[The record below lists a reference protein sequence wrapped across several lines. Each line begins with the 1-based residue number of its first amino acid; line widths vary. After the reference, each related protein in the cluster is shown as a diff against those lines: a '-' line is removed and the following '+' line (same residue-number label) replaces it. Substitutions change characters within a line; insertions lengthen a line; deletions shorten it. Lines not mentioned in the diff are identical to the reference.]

1 MSLAQINKSSLL
13 EAENSVVNHDAAVP
27 HGIHALPD
35 AMEQFASST
44 IPNQAKNKEG
54 GDFSF
59 TS

>member
-1 MSLAQINKSSLL
+1 MSLAQINNSSLL

-44 IPNQAKNKEG
+44 TPNQAKNKEG
-54 GDFSF
+54 EDNSF